1 MKLPI
6 PSTVRF
12 VWRVRIDCYG
22 SMSNVQKHS
31 ETVFMHDSGQLEKV
45 TIPII
50 RNAETNGTF
59 LGLCGKQLWR
69 NLVEVTS
76 GVSNALSRENQWRH
90 LVEGLMW

>member
-31 ETVFMHDSGQLEKV
+31 ETVLMHDTRQALGGIAIKGGRFGMLIGIKVGTALE
-45 TIPII
+45 
-50 RNAETNGTF
+50 G
-59 LGLCGKQLWR
+59 
-69 NLVEVTS
+69 
-76 GVSNALSRENQWRH
+76 
-90 LVEGLMW
+90 

>member
-31 ETVFMHDSGQLEKV
+31 ETVFTHDTGHQQTKKKPY
-45 TIPII
+45 TISVD
-50 RNAETNGTF
+50 
-59 LGLCGKQLWR
+59 GLDK
-69 NLVEVTS
+69 
-76 GVSNALSRENQWRH
+76 
-90 LVEGLMW
+90 

>member
-31 ETVFMHDSGQLEKV
+31 ETVFTHDTV
-45 TIPII
+45 TITLNIPGLVSYV
-50 RNAETNGTF
+50 RNFVDAF
-59 LGLCGKQLWR
+59 QHLPMHWD
-69 NLVEVTS
+69 
-76 GVSNALSRENQWRH
+76 ALMLHMHHDALQ
-90 LVEGLMW
+90 